1 MQPEKS
7 SPRTGQGA
15 RAEVEAGQATDHR
28 KDTSPAPPNLG
39 PVHDALTMT
48 AWGWRVFACAP
59 GSKAPALRKCADA
72 EGLTGDRLA
81 VHARTC
87 PGEGHGFHD
96 ATDDPDE
103 VLVWFDAVPTRNVAV
118 ATGAV
123 SALVVL
129 DVDPGGAATLAR
141 LQEEHGPLPRT
152 LSSLTPRGGV
162 HGFYRHPGRPV
173 PCSASKL
180 GPNLDVR
187 ADGGYVLVPPSVVD
201 GTPYR
206 WRSEPWPAPTIA
218 ELPAAWL
225 DLLAAE
231 VDPPR
236 PARRVTP
243 PTAGVAG
250 RLAAWTT
257 AAVRGELEAVTSA
270 PVGTR
275 NHTLNRAAFRL
286 GKLTAAG
293 ALDADAARTALEA
306 AAAACGLG
314 PGEAARTI
322 ASGFAAGLAEPAELP
337 EVAA

>member
-1 MQPEKS
+1 MKDPKS
-7 SPRTGQGA
+7 DPRTVATGTGA
-15 RAEVEAGQATDHR
+15 KVEAGSRTSSIDG
-28 KDTSPAPPNLG
+28 TSPASSDLG
-39 PVHDALTMT
+39 PVHDALTYT
-48 AWGWRVFACAP
+48 AWGWHVLPCRP
-59 GSKAPALRKCADA
+59 GAKLPATSR
-72 EGLTGDRLA
+72 
-81 VHARTC
+81 
-87 PGEGHGFHD
+87 GFHD
-96 ATDDPDE
+96 ATADPDA
-103 VLVWFDAVPTRNVAV
+103 VLAWWDEDPRRNVAV

-123 SALVVL
+123 SGLVVL
-129 DVDPGGAATLAR
+129 DVDPGGLDTLTA
-141 LQEEHGPLPRT
+141 LQAEHGPLPRT
-152 LSSLTPRGGV
+152 LSSITPRGGF
-162 HGFYRHPGRPV
+162 HGYYLHPARPV

-187 ADGGYVLVPPSVVD
+187 ADGGYVLLPPSIVD

-270 PVGTR
+270 AVGTR

-286 GKLTAAG
+286 GQLTAAG
-293 ALDADAARTALEA
+293 ALEGDAARTALEA
-306 AAAACGLG
+306 AATACGLG
-314 PGEAARTI
+314 QREAARTI
-322 ASGFAAGLAEPAELP
+322 ASGFGSGLAEPAELP